1 VRVAGK
7 GTSRITN
14 GAGLDQ
20 AANLGSPKWDRAEE
34 IDLRPLT
41 QQTADQVRADESA
54 APSDGDAPA
63 G

>member
-1 VRVAGK
+1 M
-7 GTSRITN
+7 N

-34 IDLRPLT
+34 IDLRPFT